1 MLDDKNAL
9 DPFWIVGVGE
19 ERLWPSKAEP
29 YVENLPQ
36 RRESQRNPTK
46 RASTPLSHPSCLR
59 SA

>member
-36 RRESQRNPTK
+36 RREIPT
-46 RASTPLSHPSCLR
+46 
-59 SA
+59 